1 MRGETPT
8 VCPHEWTGAVAGYIP
23 KNLSALTMQEFRPIA
38 TICTKFVYVLSVQ
51 AQRLS
56 RTIEDYKLIDDAQEG
71 FRRGRSTKRQ
81 LGKLHSILSEQRRR
95 KESLSV
101 ILYLDIKNAFNAVNH
116 RSVFYILE
124 AKGFPKEDL
133 ALIRRMY
140 NGTSLVMNNH
150 FGRSAE
156 ITLSRGM
163 PQGAMPSPPF
173 FIIVFD
179 PFNSIIRH
187 YGRGCTLQGRIAP
200 TGNDAFADDSTLH
213 ADGPDAIPAMA
224 VMAPPATGYLEWAG
238 MEINLKKCGITAMD
252 MRTGHK

>member
-1 MRGETPT
+1 M
-8 VCPHEWTGAVAGYIP
+8 
-23 KNLSALTMQEFRPIA
+23 
-38 TICTKFVYVLSVQ
+38 
-51 AQRLS
+51 
-56 RTIEDYKLIDDAQEG
+56 
-71 FRRGRSTKRQ
+71 
-81 LGKLHSILSEQRRR
+81 
-95 KESLSV
+95 SV

-150 FGRSAE
+150 FGRSAA

-179 PFNSIIRH
+179 QFNSIIRH
-187 YGRGCTLQGRIAP
+187 YGQGCTLQGRIAP
-200 TGNDAFADDSTLH
+200 TGSDVFADDSTLH
-213 ADGPDAIPAMA
+213 TDGPDAIPALA

-238 MEINLKKCGITAMD
+238 MEINSYYY
-252 MRTGHK
+252 